1 MKNYSSVIEQI
12 LRLKSDMRTPRRFE
26 VEHNDYHHN
35 RLQPTDIDIIT
46 ETLGNRDKFEFAYEL
61 FCRTLLAQIIHSSHR
76 GYFRPFDY
84 DRSIGA
90 NKYEFVEVVG
100 WCPSRCSRHISP
112 LVVPLFVL
120 YWDPEETY
128 NFAGSDHPSINDA
141 NRVFEDLFDELSEY
155 KIRFCQRMPELLEYI
170 VTPDTPES
178 EKDRIVN
185 HFMGFEVLLH

>member
-12 LRLKSDMRTPRRFE
+12 LYLKSDIRIPRRFE

-35 RLQPTDIDIIT
+35 RLQPTDIDIIIQV
-46 ETLGNRDKFEFAYEL
+46 LGSRDKFEFAYEL

-76 GYFRPFDY
+76 RYFRPFDY

-128 NFAGSDHPSINDA
+128 NFSGSDHPSINDA
-141 NRVFEDLFDELSEY
+141 NRVFGDHFDELSDH
-155 KIRFCQRMPELLEYI
+155 KIRFRQRLPGLLEYI
-170 VTPDTPES
+170 VVPDTPES
-178 EKDRIVN
+178 ERNRIEN
-185 HFMGFEVLLH
+185 HFMGFDLLLD